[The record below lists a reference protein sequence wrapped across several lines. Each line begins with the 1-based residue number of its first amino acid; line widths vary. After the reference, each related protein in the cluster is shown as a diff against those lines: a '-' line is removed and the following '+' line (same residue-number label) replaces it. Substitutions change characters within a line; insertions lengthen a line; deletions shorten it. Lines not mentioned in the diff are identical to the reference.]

1 MQISGSTNLPAALLP
16 QQGQRPDIADRL
28 QRDIRRDSDREEQQ
42 QPRPARIESPD
53 DSPVTFARPI
63 VSADETSRAENRAAL
78 NTEQNAQPLGQDRL
92 PLSTRQALQTF
103 AENTPSPEQRLG
115 IELAGIDT
123 FA

>member
-16 QQGQRPDIADRL
+16 QQGQRADIADRL
-28 QRDIRRDSDREEQQ
+28 QRDIRRDSDRDEQQ
-42 QPRPARIESPD
+42 SRPSRIESPD
-53 DSPVTFARPI
+53 NNPVTFARPI
-63 VSADETSRAENRAAL
+63 VAADEISRAESRASL
-78 NTEQNAQPLGQDRL
+78 STEQNAQPLNQDRL

>member
-1 MQISGSTNLPAALLP
+1 MQISGSINLPATLLP
-16 QQGQRPDIADRL
+16 QQGQRADIADRL
-28 QRDIRRDSDREEQQ
+28 QRDIRRDSDQDQ
-42 QPRPARIESPD
+42 QPRPARIESAD
-53 DSPVTFARPI
+53 DNPVTFARPI

-78 NTEQNAQPLGQDRL
+78 NAQQEVDRLRQDSL